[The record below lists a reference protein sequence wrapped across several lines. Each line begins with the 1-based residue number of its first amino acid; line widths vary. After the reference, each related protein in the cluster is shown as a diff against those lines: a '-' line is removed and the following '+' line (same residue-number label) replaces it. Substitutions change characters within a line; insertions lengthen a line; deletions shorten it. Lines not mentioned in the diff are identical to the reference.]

1 MVCCSEVRVLRVVI
15 GVLAASVALFA
26 VCLVLAW
33 RFLHLAGGAQGVG
46 QSPATGSLLSTADT
60 ISIWLA
66 ALGIM
71 VALASLVITG
81 VGLFVGALA
90 IFGYQ
95 TFSEQVNRRVGEAV
109 PIAMD
114 KFFGGPQ
121 FDTQLE
127 GKVKEHLKA
136 KSWQSATATPEMPTS
151 SFSVKRY
158 PKKRGR

>member
-1 MVCCSEVRVLRVVI
+1 MLFGSE
-15 GVLAASVALFA
+15 GAASRHRMFVGVHSI
-26 VCLVLAW
+26 VCSVSGGAW
-33 RFLHLAGGAQGVG
+33 RFLHLAGGTQSVG
-46 QSPATGSLLSTADT
+46 QSPAAGSLFSTTDT

-71 VALASLVITG
+71 IALASLVVTG

-95 TFSEQVNRRVGEAV
+95 TFSDQVDRRVGEAV
-109 PIAMD
+109 PVALD

-136 KSWQSATATPEMPTS
+136 TSWQSGTATAETPGTG
-151 SFSVKRY
+151 FNVKRY
-158 PKKRGR
+158 PKKKA

>member
-1 MVCCSEVRVLRVVI
+1 M
-15 GVLAASVALFA
+15 A
-26 VCLVLAW
+26 
-33 RFLHLAGGAQGVG
+33 
-46 QSPATGSLLSTADT
+46 QSPATGSLFSTTDT
-60 ISIWLA
+60 ISIWMA

-71 VALASLVITG
+71 IALASLVVTG

-95 TFSEQVNRRVGEAV
+95 TFSDQVDRRVGEAV

-127 GKVKEHLKA
+127 GKVKEHLSA
-136 KSWQSATATPEMPTS
+136 KSWESGTATSGGVAPG
-151 SFSVKRY
+151 FAVKRY
-158 PKKRGR
+158 PKKKGGN